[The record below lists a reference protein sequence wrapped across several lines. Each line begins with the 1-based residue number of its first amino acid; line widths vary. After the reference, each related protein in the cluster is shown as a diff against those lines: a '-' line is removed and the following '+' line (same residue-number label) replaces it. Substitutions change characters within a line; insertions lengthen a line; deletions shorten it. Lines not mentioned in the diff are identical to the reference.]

1 MSEQTTPVQQ
11 EAISP
16 EIIRSLVLDGDLSK
30 MNQDQKVE
38 YYNRFCYS
46 LGLNPLTQPFQ
57 LIKFQGK
64 EKMYATKDCTEQLRK
79 IHGVSITDVTTQQV
93 GDIFVVTAKAKDAT
107 GKTDAATGAINIKG
121 LGGEN
126 LANALMKG
134 ETKAKRRVTLS
145 ICGLGML
152 DESELDTM
160 PPHVTA
166 PVTPSKPVIVRDKDG
181 IVTDRWNKM
190 LRAIEEGKT
199 TIEIVKE
206 TCIVPDKFDEM
217 VRHDLTL
224 YNDEV
229 PFTEMHDTPTGNPE
243 SSDNPNVQ
251 NVQIDF

>member
-38 YYNRFCYS
+38 YYNRFCHS

-79 IHGVSITDVTTQQV
+79 IHGVSITDVTTQQI
-93 GDIFVVTAKAKDAT
+93 GDIFVVTAKAKDST
-107 GKTDAATGAINIKG
+107 GKTDVATGAVNIKG

-134 ETKAKRRVTLS
+134 ETKAKRRATLS

-166 PVTPSKPVIVRDKDG
+166 PVTPSKPVITRDKDG

-199 TIEIVKE
+199 TIEKVKE
-206 TCIVPDKFDEM
+206 ACIVPDNFEEM
-217 VRHDLTL
+217 VRHDLTV
-224 YNDEV
+224 YNSDEV
-229 PFTEMHDTPTGNPE
+229 SFHEIPDNNPE
-243 SSDNPNVQ
+243 SSDTPGKVE
-251 NVQIDF
+251 VDF